1 MPGTAE
7 QPTPGGKP
15 SPSHLVV
22 QFKEYTIGS
31 AVGILPGVCL
41 YVAIGRLASSIAE
54 VVNGDVDTEPW
65 VLILSVCISIV
76 FLVIVVAIL
85 TRYAKKALAAKID
98 VAVADPQAGATQAS
112 EAQLSEAQPAQTEV
126 RIDTSEGISAV
137 EIEDEAAPAPGV
149 ASV

>member
-1 MPGTAE
+1 M
-7 QPTPGGKP
+7 
-15 SPSHLVV
+15 
-22 QFKEYTIGS
+22 
-31 AVGILPGVCL
+31 
-41 YVAIGRLASSIAE
+41 AIGRLASSIAE